1 MWWGVCVPERPPGAQ
16 GIRRGCANYL
26 TPKEKKIPLTT
37 TGRHDRWTLRSL
49 SYVHLDLRPPRPP
62 CYPISMEVG
71 RIGSAAWENNHSTAH
86 KCRRKSMEQNN
97 TKTKKANGN
106 KIQNNNEENKSMEQ
120 NQNQNSIADQ
130 AKTAIAGF
138 TSVNTDHGSLL
149 EQGFIIDDF
158 DKQEKNLREAILKQM
173 DESGLARCIGTPEM
187 MKRAQENSVLGVVSR
202 TILSLCKC
210 HKKNGSYLL
219 HRILDDATPHT
230 SANRKTGKVDVPKA
244 VASALAKLMAG
255 TADHYEKDG
264 TFVKASNP
272 VNFSIEK
279 RRNANQWVLHFR
291 D

>member
-1 MWWGVCVPERPPGAQ
+1 
-16 GIRRGCANYL
+16 
-26 TPKEKKIPLTT
+26 
-37 TGRHDRWTLRSL
+37 
-49 SYVHLDLRPPRPP
+49 
-62 CYPISMEVG
+62 
-71 RIGSAAWENNHSTAH
+71 
-86 KCRRKSMEQNN
+86 MEQNS
-97 TKTKKANGN
+97 TRTKKANGN
-106 KIQNNNEENKSMEQ
+106 KIQNQNEESKNME
-120 NQNQNSIADQ
+120 QNQNSIADQ
-130 AKTAIAGF
+130 AKTAIVGF
-138 TSVNTDHGSLL
+138 TSVNTDHGALL
-149 EQGFIIDDF
+149 EQGFIVDDF
-158 DKQEKNLREAILKQM
+158 DKQEKSLRNEILRQM

-219 HRILDDATPHT
+219 HRILEDAAPHT

-244 VASALAKLMAG
+244 VASALAKLMNG
-255 TADHYEKDG
+255 TVDHYEKDG

>member
-1 MWWGVCVPERPPGAQ
+1 M
-16 GIRRGCANYL
+16 
-26 TPKEKKIPLTT
+26 EKN
-37 TGRHDRWTLRSL
+37 S
-49 SYVHLDLRPPRPP
+49 
-62 CYPISMEVG
+62 
-71 RIGSAAWENNHSTAH
+71 
-86 KCRRKSMEQNN
+86 

-106 KIQNNNEENKSMEQ
+106 KIQNQNQNEESKNMEQ
-120 NQNQNSIADQ
+120 NQNQNNIADQ
-130 AKTAIAGF
+130 AKTVIAGF

-149 EQGFIIDDF
+149 EQGFIVDDF
-158 DKQEKNLREAILKQM
+158 DKQEKNLRDAILKQM

-187 MKRAQENSVLGVVSR
+187 LKRAHENSVLGVASR

-219 HRILDDATPHT
+219 HRILDDAAPHT

-244 VASALAKLMAG
+244 VASALAKLMTG
-255 TADHYEKDG
+255 TTDHYEKDG

-272 VNFSIEK
+272 VKFSIEK